1 MSTFLTL
8 GSLILGVISW
18 IPPAIAIKKYNRHSQ
33 KHRSFCILSFSFCL
47 VSMYLQFFEINRL
60 VQIQDWSSLM
70 DITGTLRWIAVI
82 LAVITILLNTAVYL
96 LYKEK

>member
-1 MSTFLTL
+1 MSTFLNL
-8 GSLILGVISW
+8 GSLIFGVISW
-18 IPPAIAIKKYNRHSQ
+18 IPPVIAIKQYNRNSQ
-33 KHRSFCILSFSFCL
+33 KHRTFCILSFSFCL
-47 VSMYLQFFEINRL
+47 ASMYLQFFEINHL